1 MENIA
6 SLVNAIVAVP
16 LLGMLFAALSREG
29 GRGRVSN
36 VLSVG
41 IFTVLSNLVVLWRTA
56 LQMDVG
62 KDGWKTVE
70 SFAWTQNPKIELVF
84 GIDVFSLMLI
94 AAVHLAVLLGMV
106 GIRHNTYRQKALI
119 VFALMF
125 LSMISGYFLAS
136 DLFSFYIFFEA
147 LLLPL
152 FMMVGIFGDV
162 RKQQVLYRFFL
173 YNLLGAVFLFVAL
186 VVLYNHENVGILE
199 VSRIVLSEHG
209 EVLVWGS
216 IFIAFLS
223 RIPVWPFHYWISSVN
238 ANISNPLV
246 FIVANIVPLS
256 GVYGLIRF
264 FPVNAPAALDPYL
277 LVWKSSASSP
287 C

>member
-152 FMMVGIFGDV
+152 LLLPWIL
-162 RKQQVLYRFFL
+162 QV
-173 YNLLGAVFLFVAL
+173 
-186 VVLYNHENVGILE
+186 
-199 VSRIVLSEHG
+199 
-209 EVLVWGS
+209 
-216 IFIAFLS
+216 
-223 RIPVWPFHYWISSVN
+223 
-238 ANISNPLV
+238 
-246 FIVANIVPLS
+246 
-256 GVYGLIRF
+256 
-264 FPVNAPAALDPYL
+264 
-277 LVWKSSASSP
+277 
-287 C
+287 